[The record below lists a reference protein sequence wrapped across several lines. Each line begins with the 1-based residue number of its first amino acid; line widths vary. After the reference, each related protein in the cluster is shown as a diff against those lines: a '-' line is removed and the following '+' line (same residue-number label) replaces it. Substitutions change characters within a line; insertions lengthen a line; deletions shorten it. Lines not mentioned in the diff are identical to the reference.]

1 MLPGARTG
9 IQAAKLQE
17 RQGMQ
22 SMIDIGD
29 IEAASARIADHVR
42 QTPVVRV
49 DQCAEAITDAE
60 LWLKLECLQPT
71 GSFKARGATN
81 KLLTTPPADLEQGI
95 VTASGGNHG
104 LATARAA
111 RLAGVPATVFVPET
125 VTAEKVAKLRKWG
138 AEVRTV
144 GTMWDESNRAALDFA
159 QSAGATF
166 FHPFADPA
174 VVAGQGTIGL
184 EILDQLPDV
193 ETLLV
198 AIGGGGLIAGI
209 ATAIKARKPSVR
221 IIGIE
226 PTGSP
231 TLRASMTAGH
241 VVRLPEVTTRVATM
255 ACGKTEDPVFAI
267 VRETVE
273 DIVLIDDEDMVD
285 AARWLWFE
293 FGIAADLSGAAAVAA
308 LRSGR
313 IRLKP
318 GERACGLVCGA
329 GSEGVVTANDTAEE
343 H

>member
-1 MLPGARTG
+1 
-9 IQAAKLQE
+9 
-17 RQGMQ
+17 
-22 SMIDIGD
+22 MIGIGD
-29 IEAASARIADHVR
+29 VEAAAARIAKYIR
-42 QTPVVRV
+42 RSPLLRA
-49 DQCAEAITDAE
+49 DQCAVPATDAD

-81 KLLTTPPADLEQGI
+81 KLLTTPRAELANGI

-104 LATARAA
+104 LATARVA
-111 RLAGVPATVFVPET
+111 RLAGVPAIVFVPAT
-125 VTAEKVAKLRKWG
+125 VAAEKVVKLRKWG

-144 GTMWDESNRAALDFA
+144 GAVWDESNRQAMEFA
-159 QSAGATF
+159 QRTGAVY

-184 EILDQLPDV
+184 EILEQLPEV

-198 AIGGGGLIAGI
+198 AIGGGGLISGI
-209 ATAIKARKPSVR
+209 ATAIKAKKPSVR

-226 PTGSP
+226 PVGSP
-231 TLRASMTAGH
+231 TLQASIAAGH

-255 ACGKTEDPVFAI
+255 ACGKTEEPVFEI
-267 VRETVE
+267 VRRTVE
-273 DIVLIDDEDMVD
+273 SIVLITDEDMMD

-313 IRLKP
+313 VRLKA
-318 GERACGLVCGA
+318 GEPVCGLVCGA
-329 GSEGVVTANDTAEE
+329 GSEGVTVAD
-343 H
+343 